1 MKNLNTNPAQLLRSI
16 VLLTT
21 MSALAVCPC
30 AFGKS
35 GRPLTERRSNLVA
48 SITDNTL
55 TSKWGINALSRESDY
70 IVNCSYTQYTANH
83 NGISADSDAY
93 GAINDVHINNRGA
106 DWVKPGEG
114 AEGVIGLMAA
124 ARQMHGMNLPTTTYD
139 AVLDIYFDKWI
150 YKHRQ
155 GWQLNPSVP
164 NYGGMADRIYY
175 DSSGRWVRNDGP
187 TTSVTGMMISVMWK
201 RYEYLQSVGREDEA
215 KHWLTASWPL
225 AKLAGDFICRN
236 YDPATQMIH
245 GNSSPGDLW
254 TADSV
259 LGVVGLRCLQQWST
273 DIGDGTAQSNYR
285 NMADRVVGGIEQMKD
300 STKWP
305 NFYRFRDHSHGY
317 APSYGDCVDQLC
329 FLPYEADVLDCG
341 HPFAR
346 EISDWWT
353 HATRAGAQAD
363 NMDMTPQI
371 DDPKDWRY
379 FGTHWHLFFADKP
392 ENHYLY
398 PGPGLQ
404 LAKVEW
410 KYAKRTSDKTLLSRA
425 CHRLMWAGQ
434 SQYSN
439 LWQGDSPAA
448 ADSAAS
454 GIVDWRDADNY
465 KNTAQNWARFVDTS
479 SFMIE
484 TTLMVC
490 FDKDTKYVPDET
502 QIASVPTKRSR
513 G

>member
-164 NYGGMADRIYY
+164 NYGGMADR
-175 DSSGRWVRNDGP
+175 S
-187 TTSVTGMMISVMWK
+187 
-201 RYEYLQSVGREDEA
+201 
-215 KHWLTASWPL
+215 H
-225 AKLAGDFICRN
+225 
-236 YDPATQMIH
+236 
-245 GNSSPGDLW
+245 
-254 TADSV
+254 
-259 LGVVGLRCLQQWST
+259 
-273 DIGDGTAQSNYR
+273 DIGHRHDDQR
-285 NMADRVVGGIEQMKD
+285 DVEKVRVSAVRGQGGRSE
-300 STKWP
+300 T
-305 NFYRFRDHSHGY
+305 
-317 APSYGDCVDQLC
+317 
-329 FLPYEADVLDCG
+329 
-341 HPFAR
+341 
-346 EISDWWT
+346 
-353 HATRAGAQAD
+353 
-363 NMDMTPQI
+363 
-371 DDPKDWRY
+371 
-379 FGTHWHLFFADKP
+379 
-392 ENHYLY
+392 
-398 PGPGLQ
+398 
-404 LAKVEW
+404 LA
-410 KYAKRTSDKTLLSRA
+410 
-425 CHRLMWAGQ
+425 
-434 SQYSN
+434 YSFV
-439 LWQGDSPAA
+439 
-448 ADSAAS
+448 AS
-454 GIVDWRDADNY
+454 GETGRRLHLP
-465 KNTAQNWARFVDTS
+465 QLRSCDT
-479 SFMIE
+479 
-484 TTLMVC
+484 
-490 FDKDTKYVPDET
+490 DD
-502 QIASVPTKRSR
+502 SR
-513 G
+513 K